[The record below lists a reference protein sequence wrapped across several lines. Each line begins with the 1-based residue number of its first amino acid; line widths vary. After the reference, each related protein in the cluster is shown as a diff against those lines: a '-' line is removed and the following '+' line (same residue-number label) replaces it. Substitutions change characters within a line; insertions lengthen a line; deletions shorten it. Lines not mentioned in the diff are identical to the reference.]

1 MLPLQMDREY
11 TWIVTLAALCSV
23 IGVSVLTKEFGLAGA
38 ALALVAVEI
47 CIAAAFGLVVHRR
60 VGVAALFFGH

>member
-1 MLPLQMDREY
+1 MDREY

-23 IGVSVLTKEFGLAGA
+23 TGVFVLTKEFGLAGA

-47 CIAAAFGLVVHRR
+47 CIAAAFALVVHRR